1 MSIVIDKSM
10 YKNFSCKLGKKNKIT
25 KVIGSQYVIDTS
37 TKTDYEEGK
46 KEGAPFSVSVDSRS
60 STMRE
65 AHCHYT
71 QFALFNWSAD
81 YYLRRELRDITFVYY
96 FTITGKTITNIS
108 DIYATY
114 TLYYNKYVKTQNI
127 INSEN
132 YQRSR
137 YSNLYAQIE
146 SDANRPETSR
156 NEDGTYKEYDESTT
170 TAIPSPFPVGRWDD
184 NSALIAYLD
193 SQYQNTHQ
201 CKVQYISKTKNADG
215 VNFDYRFKVTFDF
228 NLYSGANEVFL
239 NALTGNITKQNNY
252 LYKVVKILIEVHGY
266 TVSKEEVN
274 SFYTKDGDES
284 KVLELQTNELLQQSV
299 VSISVGTGQKVISF
313 NDIADE
319 IITAYKD
326 NRLIA
331 TFDLINN
338 RKYEIDGETRYLR
351 AGDRIKIKDLEGKYL
366 SSSSETSSESVGND
380 FEIIKANSKYD
391 GFYYREIVA
400 KEILNSNS

>member
-25 KVIGSQYVIDTS
+25 KVIGNQYIIDTS
-37 TKTDYEEGK
+37 SKTDYEEGK
-46 KEGAPFSVSVDSRS
+46 KECAPLAISGSNDY
-60 STMRE
+60 RE
-65 AHCHYT
+65 SHAHYT
-71 QFALFNWSAD
+71 SVALFDWSAD
-81 YYLRRELRDITFVYY
+81 TYLREERIDRTITYY
-96 FTITGKTITNIS
+96 FTVTGKTITNINN
-108 DIYATY
+108 IYATY
-114 TLYYNKYVKTQNI
+114 TLFYNKYEKTQTLI
-127 INSEN
+127 TSSN
-132 YQRSR
+132 YQNSK
-137 YSNLYAQIE
+137 YSNIFKQIKADE
-146 SDANRPETSR
+146 NRPDSSR
-156 NEDGTYKEYDESTT
+156 NEDGTYKDYDDSTN
-170 TAIPSPFPVGRWDD
+170 TAMPRGL
-184 NSALIAYLD
+184 SADYYSSDTSSLIGYL
-193 SQYQNTHQ
+193 YPLNNVTHE
-201 CKVQYISKTKNADG
+201 CKVQYVSKTKNADG
-215 VNFDYRFKVTFDF
+215 VNYDYRFKVTFTF
-228 NLYSGANEVFL
+228 NYSNGTNC
-239 NALTGNITKQNNY
+239 NYISDLTGSLKWQTCKYNE
-252 LYKVVKILIEVHGY
+252 VVKILIEVHGY

-299 VSISVGTGQKVISF
+299 GSVSVGTGQKVISF
-313 NDIADE
+313 NDVADE

-331 TFDLINN
+331 TFDLVNN

>member
-1 MSIVIDKSM
+1 M
-10 YKNFSCKLGKKNKIT
+10 
-25 KVIGSQYVIDTS
+25 
-37 TKTDYEEGK
+37 
-46 KEGAPFSVSVDSRS
+46 
-60 STMRE
+60 
-65 AHCHYT
+65 
-71 QFALFNWSAD
+71 
-81 YYLRRELRDITFVYY
+81 
-96 FTITGKTITNIS
+96 
-108 DIYATY
+108 
-114 TLYYNKYVKTQNI
+114 
-127 INSEN
+127 
-132 YQRSR
+132 
-137 YSNLYAQIE
+137 
-146 SDANRPETSR
+146 
-156 NEDGTYKEYDESTT
+156 
-170 TAIPSPFPVGRWDD
+170 
-184 NSALIAYLD
+184 
-193 SQYQNTHQ
+193 
-201 CKVQYISKTKNADG
+201 
-215 VNFDYRFKVTFDF
+215 
-228 NLYSGANEVFL
+228 

-299 VSISVGTGQKVISF
+299 GSVSVGTGQKVISF
-313 NDIADE
+313 NDVADE